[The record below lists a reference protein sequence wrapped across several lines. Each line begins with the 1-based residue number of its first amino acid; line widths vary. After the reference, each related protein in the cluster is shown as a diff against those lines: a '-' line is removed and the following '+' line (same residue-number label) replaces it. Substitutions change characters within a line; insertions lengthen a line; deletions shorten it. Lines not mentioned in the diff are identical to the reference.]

1 MKRSFIIIAAMM
13 LTMITAS
20 AKKVTV
26 TIDGTVY
33 RTQEK
38 IYLIVDEDTANAVV
52 VPVQNGQFTVTTTV
66 DANSIIRLHETKEW
80 PERAEFVIIPDSK
93 HITIDWNTGSIT
105 GSQQSSELQAI
116 CKQIRDA
123 GPNGF
128 HIDVFSDD
136 PEAWREARV
145 REAAMRED
153 MMNQQKKIAKE
164 VMLKNKDKIYGAWI
178 MYTFPELL
186 EGELNAIINYEK
198 PKWAS
203 HPILKAK

>member
-1 MKRSFIIIAAMM
+1 MFRKKSVIKITFDPYHNLPQMK
-13 LTMITAS
+13 
-20 AKKVTV
+20 AK
-26 TIDGTVY
+26 
-33 RTQEK
+33 
-38 IYLIVDEDTANAVV
+38 NC
-52 VPVQNGQFTVTTTV
+52 
-66 DANSIIRLHETKEW
+66 TKE
-80 PERAEFVIIPDSK
+80 
-93 HITIDWNTGSIT
+93 
-105 GSQQSSELQAI
+105 
-116 CKQIRDA
+116 QIRDA

>member
-1 MKRSFIIIAAMM
+1 MIIDSSFSTRLIIDSQNHKTKINNMKRTFIIIAAMM

-93 HITIDWNTGSIT
+93 HITADLNSSTIEGSPMSQRLRTALSAIKSIRPTRLTALLLLLGFSGSASGACSISIT
-105 GSQQSSELQAI
+105 SLRSSA
-116 CKQIRDA
+116 
-123 GPNGF
+123 
-128 HIDVFSDD
+128 FS
-136 PEAWREARV
+136 
-145 REAAMRED
+145 AAVLALRSAL
-153 MMNQQKKIAKE
+153 I
-164 VMLKNKDKIYGAWI
+164 
-178 MYTFPELL
+178 
-186 EGELNAIINYEK
+186 
-198 PKWAS
+198 
-203 HPILKAK
+203 